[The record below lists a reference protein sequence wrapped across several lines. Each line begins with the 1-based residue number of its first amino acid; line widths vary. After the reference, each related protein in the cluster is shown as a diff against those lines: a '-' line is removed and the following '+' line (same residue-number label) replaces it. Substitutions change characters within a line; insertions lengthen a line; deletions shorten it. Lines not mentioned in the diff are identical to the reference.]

1 MSNWIEDFIQCAQI
15 NSTDTMEYYDDIT
28 QTREYNEPQLQ
39 HVRKII
45 DSVFN
50 EFCYSNGLF
59 NRISNDKLTDS
70 QCGFLRLLGWDLP
83 VKNRYIIKMINYYI
97 EKFNKRFNEFD
108 FEEDFKELIN
118 DIYSGTPCVYVQRTK
133 GLLPKESIKEVVLP
147 TDNPLIQHTSEFIK
161 IGQSIQFDIEGFP
174 RNQLM
179 YLLCGVIVCDVGNT
193 DHRTFRELIQ
203 HIINYL
209 HIIFTTKAF
218 DLSKSIKQEK
228 YNLITF
234 TEFKRDGKITPNHRY
249 QCAKKYFVD
258 VSFEGNSQQTK
269 YVSDEKGSYILTEYE
284 TKDEIDKKW
293 KQLEELYFDHTITD
307 ELISVWFDSQLL
319 TRSTCLV
326 GVLLIILNYGI
337 IKFKK
342 DEMPDWKAISGKKY
356 IDTFERISQIRLK
369 VDTKEFTVKNVIGL
383 LNNYV
388 GLIKQM
394 K

>member
-15 NSTDTMEYYDDIT
+15 NSTDTMEYYDDIV

-39 HVRKII
+39 HVRKVI

-59 NRISNDKLTDS
+59 NRISNDRLTDA

-83 VKNRYIIKMINYYI
+83 VKNRYVIKMINYYI

-133 GLLPKESIKEVVLP
+133 GLLPKESIKEIVLP
-147 TDNPLIQHTSEFIK
+147 TDNPLIQYTSEFIK

-174 RNQLM
+174 KNQLM

-193 DHRTFRELIQ
+193 DHGSFRQLIQ

-234 TEFKRDGKITPNHRY
+234 TEFKRDGKIVPNHRY
-249 QCAKKYFVD
+249 QCAKKYF
-258 VSFEGNSQQTK
+258 EGVKDFKQTK

-284 TKDEIDKKW
+284 TKDEIDNKW
-293 KQLEELYFDHTITD
+293 KQLEELYFDKTITD
-307 ELISVWFDSQLL
+307 ELIHVWFDSQLL

-326 GVLLIILNYGI
+326 GVLLMIMKYGI

-342 DEMPDWKAISGKKY
+342 DEMPDWKAISGNKY
-356 IDTFERISQIRLK
+356 IDTFESVEQIRLK
-369 VDTKEFTVKNVIGL
+369 VAPKCFTIGNVIGL